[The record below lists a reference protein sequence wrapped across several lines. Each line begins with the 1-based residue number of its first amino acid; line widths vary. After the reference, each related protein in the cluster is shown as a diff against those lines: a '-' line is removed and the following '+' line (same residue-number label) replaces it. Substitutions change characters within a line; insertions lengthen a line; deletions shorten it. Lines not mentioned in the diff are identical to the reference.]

1 MHSNSRD
8 LRLWREAFTMQDAM
22 GDTDS
27 RLPRRPLQTAK
38 GLIRNSGFTSSHGAA
53 AVSKNQETARQKY
66 LLAAA
71 GRDGL
76 KTEGA

>member
-1 MHSNSRD
+1 MRWETRIRVAQAAIAD
-8 LRLWREAFTMQDAM
+8 
-22 GDTDS
+22 G
-27 RLPRRPLQTAK
+27 QT

-76 KTEGA
+76 ITEGA

>member
-8 LRLWREAFTMQDAM
+8 FRLWREAFTMQDAM

-27 RLPRRPLQTAK
+27 RCPGGHCRRPN